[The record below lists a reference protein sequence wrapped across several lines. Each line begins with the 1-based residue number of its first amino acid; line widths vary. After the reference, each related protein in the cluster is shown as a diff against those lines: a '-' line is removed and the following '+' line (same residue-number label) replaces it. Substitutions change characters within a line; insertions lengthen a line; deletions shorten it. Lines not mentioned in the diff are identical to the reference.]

1 MKFRVLIAAT
11 LLSLALP
18 ASADFTVVQEAY
30 EVALS
35 NLRLPLSE
43 SGTLMFRKC
52 DSCDYV
58 TVDVGAD
65 TVYRIDGQV
74 LPLTRF
80 RDAVAKVSDRDHVP
94 VTVLHHLE
102 RNQVTGVSVSL

>member
-52 DSCDYV
+52 DSCDYSM
-58 TVDVGAD
+58 G
-65 TVYRIDGQV
+65 
-74 LPLTRF
+74 RF
-80 RDAVAKVSDRDHVP
+80 C
-94 VTVLHHLE
+94 L
-102 RNQVTGVSVSL
+102 

>member
-1 MKFRVLIAAT
+1 MKLRILITAA

-18 ASADFTVVQEAY
+18 AGADFTVVQEAY

-43 SGTLMFRKC
+43 SGTVMFKEC

-58 TVDVGAD
+58 TLDVAAD

-74 LPLTRF
+74 LPFAKF
-80 RDAVAKVSDRDHVP
+80 RDTVARVPDRDHVP

-102 RNQVTGVSVSL
+102 RNEVTGISVSL